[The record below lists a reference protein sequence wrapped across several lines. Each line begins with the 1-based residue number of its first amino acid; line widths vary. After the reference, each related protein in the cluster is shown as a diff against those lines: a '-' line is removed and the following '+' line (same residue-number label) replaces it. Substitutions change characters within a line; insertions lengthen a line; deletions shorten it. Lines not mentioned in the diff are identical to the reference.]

1 MSEAGFA
8 PVIFEPI
15 TRDELNAHLVLWGH
29 RMGEVRRPTRGW
41 SHGLRYK
48 GRLLAVVSADT
59 LIRERVGGLTRFDAI
74 ELSRLC
80 AARSDLCR
88 VALRL
93 WRSFVFPA
101 IAAARGCR
109 WAISY
114 QDAALHS
121 GNLYRFDGW
130 VPLGRSR
137 SGTDSRSGRPGRR
150 KVIWGWCDNPQIRRN
165 RTLALPTGTTS
176 RPPVLDAENGIP
188 AGPFQVIDL
197 ANVDESIYIIGGNY
211 LHGGSMPI
219 NVNNPEADALTRRF
233 AHMAGVSITD
243 AIVIAMKEAI
253 ERRRVAE
260 SPLQTAARLREKHGV
275 NLSKA
280 AKKPLPREAFDKMW
294 DPK

>member
-1 MSEAGFA
+1 MCEAGFV
-8 PVIFEPI
+8 PVTFEPI
-15 TRDELNAHLVLWGH
+15 TRDELNAYLILWGH
-29 RMGEVRRPTRGW
+29 RMGEIRRPTCGW
-41 SHGLRYK
+41 SHGLRRE

-59 LIRERVGGLTRFDAI
+59 LIRERVAGLTRHDAI

-80 AARSDLCR
+80 AARPDLCR

-101 IAAARGCR
+101 IAAARS
-109 WAISY
+109 AIRMLSST
-114 QDAALHS
+114 LHS
-121 GNLYRFDGW
+121 GNLHRFDGW
-130 VPLGRSR
+130 VTLGRSR
-137 SGTDSRSGRPGRR
+137 SGTDSRSGRRGRR
-150 KVIWGWCDNPQIRRN
+150 KVIWGWCDDPQVRRNQAGGLPISPTQRRN
-165 RTLALPTGTTS
+165 RPTALHSEDSIAAVPY
-176 RPPVLDAENGIP
+176 RINN
-188 AGPFQVIDL
+188 L
-197 ANVDESIYIIGGNY
+197 ANVDESIYILGESY

-275 NLSKA
+275 NLRKA
-280 AKKPLPREAFDKMW
+280 AKKPLPREAFDRMW
-294 DPK
+294 ESE